1 MDTESIN
8 GKMEPCM
15 RENGKII
22 KLMGRE
28 RFGIVEVTFTQE
40 NFLVTRHMGLEFIF
54 IRMEAGMKVT
64 GYMMCNKGKEKSSG
78 LMEHLMS
85 ETIKMA

>member
-1 MDTESIN
+1 
-8 GKMEPCM
+8 
-15 RENGKII
+15 
-22 KLMGRE
+22 
-28 RFGIVEVTFTQE
+28 
-40 NFLVTRHMGLEFIF
+40 MGLEFIF